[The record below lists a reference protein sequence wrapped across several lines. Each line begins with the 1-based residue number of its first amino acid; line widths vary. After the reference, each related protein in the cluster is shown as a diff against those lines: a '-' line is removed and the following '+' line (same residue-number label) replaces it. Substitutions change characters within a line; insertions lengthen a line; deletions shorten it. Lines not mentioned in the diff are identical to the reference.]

1 MPLLLV
7 SWASCKVKKDQV
19 VLISSKKSQLDKLTR
34 LAKEGSEFLKPEEV
48 MQALEKFTK
57 QKGEAALEA
66 AVKKF
71 AENLSQLTFE
81 TPQGAPDRIDMPV
94 IDPGKVKDADKIAMQ
109 ALQGGEIDW
118 NEPKA

>member
-1 MPLLLV
+1 MQGKEG
-7 SWASCKVKKDQV
+7 SGSFDQFKEEPV
-19 VLISSKKSQLDKLTR
+19 RQELTR

-81 TPQGAPDRIDMPV
+81 TPAGAPDRIDMPV

-109 ALQGGEIDW
+109 ALKGGEIDW